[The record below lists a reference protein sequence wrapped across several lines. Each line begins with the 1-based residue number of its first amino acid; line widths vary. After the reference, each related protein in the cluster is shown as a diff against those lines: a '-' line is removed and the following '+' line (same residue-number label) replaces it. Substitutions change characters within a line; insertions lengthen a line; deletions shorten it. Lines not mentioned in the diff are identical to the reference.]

1 MLKEEFKRA
10 FSGWRFLLTCAVT
23 FVGAILGILELGL
36 PWGTLGNTA
45 EYPFIHNAF
54 DGFIYGACYW
64 VLPILATVIAVLP
77 FADSLISDRSSGY
90 VSFILS
96 RASFK
101 KYIKS
106 KFFANLLAGGLGLSI
121 PLVIIYII
129 INIFYPRG
137 FLPVPEPGE
146 FWSGSISPY
155 AALPGPMGNF
165 YRVKPDL
172 YVFFLI
178 VLFFIFGAVY
188 ATLGLALSLFV
199 HNRYVAL
206 ATPFILSQIA
216 SFLFDVFGKSQL
228 ATISTLIPFVYGRTT
243 WLSVFGELG
252 VIFLI
257 STICIFKFSSKKR
270 IYE

>member
-1 MLKEEFKRA
+1 MAYLCNYFCSSHIRYLRVWA
-10 FSGWRFLLTCAVT
+10 W
-23 FVGAILGILELGL
+23 GIF
-36 PWGTLGNTA
+36 GNTV
-45 EYPFIHNAF
+45 EYPFMHNAF
-54 DGFIYGACYW
+54 DCFIYGACHW

-96 RASFK
+96 RAPFK

-106 KFFANLLAGGLGLSI
+106 KFFANLIAGGVGLSL
-121 PLVIIYII
+121 PLVIIYVI
-129 INIFYPRG
+129 INIFYQRG

-146 FWSGSISPY
+146 IWVNPRIPY
-155 AALPGPMGNF
+155 AALAGPMGNF

-178 VLFFIFGAVY
+178 VLFFIFGAIY
-188 ATLGLALSLFV
+188 ATLGLALSLFI

-206 ATPFILSQIA
+206 ATPFILSQVA
-216 SFLFDVFGKSQL
+216 SFVFDVFGKSQL
-228 ATISTLIPFVYGRTT
+228 STVSTLIPFACHRTT

-257 STICIFKFSSKKR
+257 SIVCIFKFSSKKR